1 MMKWSMMLKR
11 LFSSL
16 ILILLAISL
25 IVSCSGGDFTQ
36 TITETQTQTGEA
48 TATLYTS
55 STQNETTTTAETTT
69 TTTTTETSPS
79 TTTTATTTK
88 TQIPGGFTTYTSAGL
103 FGISYPSDWEL
114 LNYML
119 EDIEAISQ
127 DVLSNI
133 DSGLPLSQASYIF
146 LAGLPTDLGWEPSI
160 NIVVESLP
168 FPVSSLDEAVDAEII
183 GLQSVVDTYIEI
195 SRTNVEI
202 GDREATLLYWEGI
215 IGLDSVSN
223 LQMIM
228 LLDNVVWII
237 TCTPPPGE
245 YYAWEDD
252 FYNITN
258 SFRYLK

>member
-1 MMKWSMMLKR
+1 MLKR

-168 FPVSSLDEAVDAEII
+168 FPVSSLDEA
-183 GLQSVVDTYIEI
+183 DTYIEI
-195 SRTNVEI
+195 SRTNLSI
-202 GDREATLLYWEGI
+202 GGRDATILYWEGI

-228 LLDNVVWII
+228 LLDNIVWIL
-237 TCTPPPGE
+237 TCTPPPDE
-245 YYAWEDD
+245 YDDWEDD
-252 FYNITN
+252 FYNIMN